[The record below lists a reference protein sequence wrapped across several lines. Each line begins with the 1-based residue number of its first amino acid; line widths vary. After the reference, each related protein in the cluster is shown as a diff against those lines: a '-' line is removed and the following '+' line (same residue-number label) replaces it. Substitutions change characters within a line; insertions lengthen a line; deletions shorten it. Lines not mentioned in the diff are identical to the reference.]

1 MLTVGL
7 LSSYFGYTVGFE
19 VASSQA
25 DATQK
30 AEQAA
35 EDYRQQNI

>member
-19 VASSQA
+19 VASSQE
-25 DATQK
+25 DAIQR

-35 EDYRQQNI
+35 EEYKQNK